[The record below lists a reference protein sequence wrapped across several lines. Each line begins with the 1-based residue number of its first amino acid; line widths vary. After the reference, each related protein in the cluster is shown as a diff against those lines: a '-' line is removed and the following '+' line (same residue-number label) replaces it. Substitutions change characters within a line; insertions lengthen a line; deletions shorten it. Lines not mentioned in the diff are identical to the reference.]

1 MNKFIKLPLF
11 LGVVGGLCG
20 GVLALTHFA
29 TKDII
34 ADAEYQRANAAFY
47 EHFEDFDKKNSVE
60 VSETL
65 ASAGVTA
72 KYYIF
77 NADLTYIGS
86 VYQCEAV
93 GYAGKSKP
101 IKFTI
106 SFDETGK
113 ENNYVLLSHSETNQG
128 SKFMTWLD
136 GDNNGDRLSNLDAGK
151 AESGST
157 DTYKAVKKS
166 VDACKSD
173 ASTIVDLPT
182 YIEEEAK

>member
-11 LGVVGGLCG
+11 LGIVGGLCG
-20 GVLALTHFA
+20 GVLALTHFI
-29 TKDII
+29 TKDKI
-34 ADAEYQRANAAFY
+34 AADEYARANAAFY
-47 EHFEDFDKKNSVE
+47 EHFEDFNKKNSVE
-60 VSETL
+60 LNETL
-65 ASAGVTA
+65 SGAGVTA

-86 VYQCEAV
+86 VYQCEVV

-128 SKFMTWLD
+128 NLFMTWLD

-157 DTYKAVKKS
+157 DTYKAVKG
-166 VDACKSD
+166 VVTVCKADVTSY
-173 ASTIVDLPT
+173 TEVPT
-182 YIEEEAK
+182 YVEEENN